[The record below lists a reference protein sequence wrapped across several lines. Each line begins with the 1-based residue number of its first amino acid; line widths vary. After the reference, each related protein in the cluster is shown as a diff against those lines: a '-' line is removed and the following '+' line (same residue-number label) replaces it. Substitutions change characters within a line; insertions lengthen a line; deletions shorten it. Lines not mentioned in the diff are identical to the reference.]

1 MCVGPGRVAWRDCAW
16 DAPCGVPRTHAVTTI
31 VPRMAW
37 LLGAL
42 LGAAAVAGG
51 CGSAAITEHT
61 VAPAM
66 HAVAGRSPVRLSRHS
81 ATVRFGEGR
90 QAVDFAL
97 HEPAGAIVL
106 YRISAP
112 VGTRVRGTTQLPATT
127 VPLLI
132 RTSRTGPSS
141 SCGRHGRRV
150 VCTVGEEGCPMP
162 EGTWRVHLRK
172 LSGPAGAVTIWF
184 RVGDPRG
191 NRTPAATV

>member
-1 MCVGPGRVAWRDCAW
+1 MAWR
-16 DAPCGVPRTHAVTTI
+16 
-31 VPRMAW
+31 
-37 LLGAL
+37 LGAL
-42 LGAAAVAGG
+42 LVAAAMAGG
-51 CGSAAITEHT
+51 CGSASIAEHA

-66 HAVAGRSPVRLSRHS
+66 HAVAGHPPVGLSRHS

-90 QAVDFAL
+90 QSVGFAL
-97 HEPAGAIVL
+97 HEPAGMILL
-106 YRISAP
+106 YRLSAP
-112 VGTRVRGTTQLPATT
+112 AGTRVEGTTQLPNTT

-172 LSGPAGAVTIWF
+172 LAGPAGAVTIWF

-191 NRTPAATV
+191 NRTRAATV

>member
-1 MCVGPGRVAWRDCAW
+1 M
-16 DAPCGVPRTHAVTTI
+16 TI
-31 VPRMAW
+31 VPRSAW
-37 LLGAL
+37 RLGAL
-42 LGAAAVAGG
+42 LAAAAVAGG

-61 VAPAM
+61 AAPAM
-66 HAVAGRSPVRLSRHS
+66 HAVVSRPPVGLSRHS
-81 ATVRFGEGR
+81 ATIRFGEGR
-90 QAVDFAL
+90 QSVDFEMR
-97 HEPAGAIVL
+97 EPAGVILL

-112 VGTRVRGTTQLPATT
+112 AATKVEGTTQLPDTT

-150 VCTVGEEGCPMP
+150 VCTVGEEWCPMP
-162 EGTWRVHLRK
+162 KGTWRVHLRK
-172 LSGPAGAVTIWF
+172 LAGPAGAVTFWF

>member
-1 MCVGPGRVAWRDCAW
+1 V
-16 DAPCGVPRTHAVTTI
+16 
-31 VPRMAW
+31 
-37 LLGAL
+37 L
-42 LGAAAVAGG
+42 
-51 CGSAAITEHT
+51 
-61 VAPAM
+61 
-66 HAVAGRSPVRLSRHS
+66 AGRPFEPAKRS
-81 ATVRFGEGR
+81 AIHGR
-90 QAVDFAL
+90 QREQGEQVKWAGDWRRAYDYGDPEAEALAV
-97 HEPAGAIVL
+97 HESAGVIVL

-112 VGTRVRGTTQLPATT
+112 AGTRVEGTTQLPATT

-132 RTSRTGPSS
+132 RTSRTGPSR

-172 LSGPAGAVTIWF
+172 RSGPAGAVTIWF

>member
-1 MCVGPGRVAWRDCAW
+1 MYGGVIPPGT
-16 DAPCGVPRTHAVTTI
+16 RTARCDVDTAVTI
-31 VPRMAW
+31 VPRTAGW
-37 LLGAL
+37 LGAL
-42 LGAAAVAGG
+42 LVAAAVTGG
-51 CGSAAITEHT
+51 CGSAAGAE
-61 VAPAM
+61 
-66 HAVAGRSPVRLSRHS
+66 HAVAGRPPVGLSRHS
-81 ATVRFGEGR
+81 ATVRFGTGR
-90 QAVDFAL
+90 QTVDFAMR
-97 HEPAGAIVL
+97 EPAGVILL

-112 VGTRVRGTTQLPATT
+112 MGTRVEGTTQLPNTT

-172 LSGPAGAVTIWF
+172 LAGPAGAVTIWF

-191 NRTPAATV
+191 NRTRAGTV

>member
-1 MCVGPGRVAWRDCAW
+1 M
-16 DAPCGVPRTHAVTTI
+16 TI
-31 VPRMAW
+31 VLRIARR
-37 LLGAL
+37 LGAL
-42 LGAAAVAGG
+42 LVAAAVAGG
-51 CGSAAITEHT
+51 CGSAAVAEHT
-61 VAPAM
+61 VAPAI
-66 HAVAGRSPVRLSRHS
+66 HAVASGPPVGLSRHS

-97 HEPAGAIVL
+97 REPAGVIVL

-112 VGTRVRGTTQLPATT
+112 AGTRVEGTTQLPHLT

-141 SCGRHGRRV
+141 SCSRHGRRV

-172 LSGPAGAVTIWF
+172 LAGPAGAVTIWF